1 MRCLY
6 CKNPRTSVINSRKT
20 KNETSTWRR
29 RKCDKCKQIFTTSEE
44 YDLSNFNVINSK
56 AKASKFNIVILSID
70 IYNALKNSSNRP
82 QEDSAYL
89 AETVARKIFYGV
101 EEFDYIETSQIKQIT
116 LETLKNFNQL
126 AYLNYKAM
134 NEI

>member
-6 CKNPRTSVINSRKT
+6 CKNLRTSVVNSRKT
-20 KNETSTWRR
+20 KNKTSTWRR

-56 AKASKFNIVILSID
+56 AQASRFNIVRLSID
-70 IYNALKNSSNRP
+70 IYTALKNSSNNP

-89 AETVARKIFYGV
+89 AETVARKMFYGV
-101 EEFDYIETSQIKQIT
+101 EELDYVKTNQIKQVT

-126 AYLNYKAM
+126 AYLNYKAL